1 MTAIVGTINRRG
13 IAFAADSAAT
23 LSISDK
29 SKITNHT
36 NKIFAL
42 SKKRPVGIA
51 IYNNLDFHGV
61 PWENIFKMYRDN
73 HLGDGSFGSL
83 KEYISDF
90 WGYVTNTIL
99 PKLLTSQ
106 KSQVAYMVS
115 RLKDE
120 VIDIA
125 KKQLEGSGSEIN
137 SSNLFPIMVST
148 LKAFIDDY
156 KKHERAEG
164 YEDYGLE
171 RFREYSKGIIE
182 EQIKDILSD
191 SLCPK
196 DFYDLFS
203 ESIFWIMMSK
213 REVYLSYTGLVFWG
227 YGEDE
232 LFPSYFHY
240 HVGMAFDERMKHIEL
255 SSYVVDNEH
264 AACVEP
270 FAQTDVANT
279 VVRGIDQK
287 LRDTL
292 PEELHKSFETFRS
305 TIVEE
310 LRKASAPSELTDVLE
325 AINIDKHVQPFIDD
339 MDGFIRENY
348 TDKLLGTIAL
358 LNKED
363 MADMAE
369 SLVRMTCLKR
379 HITTDEETVGG
390 PVDVAVITKGDGFI
404 WIKRKHYFSPELNQD
419 FFKRK

>member
-51 IYNNLDFHGV
+51 IYNNLDFLGV

-73 HLGDGSFGSL
+73 HLDDGSFGSL

-90 WGYVTNTIL
+90 WGYVTDTIL
-99 PKLLTSQ
+99 PKLLTAQ

-115 RLKDE
+115 CLKEE
-120 VIDIA
+120 VTNIA
-125 KKQLEGSGSEIN
+125 KKQLEESSSEI
-137 SSNLFPIMVST
+137 SPANLFPIMIST
-148 LKAFIDDY
+148 LNAFIANY

-213 REVYLSYTGLVFWG
+213 RDVYLSYTGLVFWG

-325 AINIDKHVQPFIDD
+325 AINIDKHVQSFIDD